1 MPTGL
6 RFFDATYYPVPK
18 SGSSSVKYLLM
29 QVAGAHQA
37 LDNPD
42 DDVHH
47 HLGTNLVDPFR
58 PMHNADAKPFTIVR
72 DPVERLLSAYS
83 DRVVKA
89 GLLTSDEADS
99 PLARELGLSLEPDLE
114 TFILRVEDYCRIC
127 ADVRFH
133 VASPRYFLGSN
144 LFLFDRVFKLE
155 KIDQVAAYISEIVGQ
170 DVSMPH
176 IHVSSG
182 QASPSDLSPAALAK
196 ALRFC
201 RYDYAFLVDLYDA
214 GRWGT
219 IPRGTRR
226 DPSTLSV
233 YRDPA
238 KYEGD
243 SYPRTPRNLRN
254 FLSKRPLD
262 PALPKAD

>member
-6 RFFDATYYPVPK
+6 RFFNATYYPVPK

-29 QVAGAHQA
+29 QVAGQHEG
-37 LDNPD
+37 LENPD

-47 HLGTNLVDPFR
+47 HLGTSLVDPFR
-58 PMHNADAKPFTIVR
+58 PLHNADAKPFTIVR
-72 DPVERLLSAYS
+72 DPVERLLSAYF

-89 GLLTSDEADS
+89 GNLTGDQADS
-99 PLARELGLSLEPDLE
+99 DMARQLGLSLEPDLE
-114 TFILRVEDYCRIC
+114 TFILRVEDYCRISD
-127 ADVRFH
+127 DVRFH

-144 LFLFDRVFKLE
+144 LFLFDRVFRLE
-155 KIDQVAAYISEIVGQ
+155 KVDQVAAYISDIVGQ
-170 DVSMPH
+170 TVSMPH
-176 IHVSSG
+176 IHVSSRPAG
-182 QASPSDLSPAALAK
+182 PADLSQAALAK

-201 RYDYAFLVDLYDA
+201 RYDYAFLVDLYDV

-219 IPRGTRR
+219 IPGGTRR

-238 KYEGD
+238 KYENA
-243 SYPRTPRNLRN
+243 SYPRTPRNLGN
-254 FLSKRPLD
+254 FLRKRPLD
-262 PALPKAD
+262 PALPKPD

>member
-6 RFFDATYYPVPK
+6 RFFNATYYPVPK

-29 QVAGAHQA
+29 QVAGQDEG

-47 HLGTNLVDPFR
+47 HLGTSLVDPFR
-58 PMHNADAKPFTIVR
+58 PLHNADAKPFTIVR
-72 DPVERLLSAYS
+72 DPVERLLSAYF

-89 GLLTSDEADS
+89 GHLTDDQADADM
-99 PLARELGLSLEPDLE
+99 ARRLGLSLEPDLE

-127 ADVRFH
+127 ADIRFH

-155 KIDQVAAYISEIVGQ
+155 KVDQIAAYISEIVGQ
-170 DVSMPH
+170 AVEMPH
-176 IHVSSG
+176 IHVSRG
-182 QASPSDLSPAALAK
+182 RTKPSELSPAALAK

-201 RYDYAFLVDLYDA
+201 RYDYAFLVDLYDPS
-214 GRWGT
+214 RWGT

-238 KYEGD
+238 KYESD

-262 PALPKAD
+262 PAMPKTD